1 MSAVA
6 YFEIRA
12 LPHIDPDGQPQRI
25 PAQRGHEVEQ
35 WDRLIAGADPNLYVV
50 APHDADGTVV
60 GLDAR
65 EVTS

>member
-1 MSAVA
+1 MSGVA

-35 WDRLIAGADPNLYVV
+35 WDALIAATDPRLYTL
-50 APHDADGTVV
+50 APHAADGSVC
-60 GLDAR
+60 GLDESGVA
-65 EVTS
+65 S